1 MDITENDLF
10 SVFNYVVLRNCEKDT
25 HIVDESLIQYNNI
38 YQSHDFYINKFPEGF
53 DNIAGFDRI
62 IDSIVE
68 KSKTNSP
75 LTEYYERVGKS
86 DNDNA

>member
-1 MDITENDLF
+1 MDITENDLG
-10 SVFNYVVLRNCEKDT
+10 STFNYVVLKNYEKDNRF
-25 HIVDESLIQYNNI
+25 VDESLIQYNNI

-75 LTEYYERVGKS
+75 LIEYYERVGQS
-86 DNDNA
+86 DNA